1 MGKLKKSF
9 TNHPIYSSTI
19 ILFMLSF
26 LLVGLE
32 LIYPKINVSQPKTMP
47 IDGWIICEDLG
58 FGEVPG
64 HTPAQSFRLCNGD
77 VWELLAYCL
86 NQSLP
91 APPVGTVCELI
102 NEDTFWCGDD
112 YQPLRI
118 YEIQPTP
125 TALPTKAATLTPTRT
140 PSPTHTS
147 TSTPTSTPTHTPTQ
161 TPTFTPTPS
170 PTYTPTRRPRMGGHS
185 TVFTEDMVQWLLG
198 AFLISFGI
206 IMAFHDWKSPN
217 DHR

>member
-1 MGKLKKSF
+1 
-9 TNHPIYSSTI
+9 
-19 ILFMLSF
+19 MLSF

-32 LIYPKINVSQPKTMP
+32 LIYPKKNVSQPKTMP
-47 IDGWIICEDLG
+47 VDGWIICEDLG

-77 VWELLAYCL
+77 VWEVLAYCL

-112 YQPLRI
+112 YQPLQI
-118 YEIQPTP
+118 YEIQPP
-125 TALPTKAATLTPTRT
+125 STAVPTKAATLTPTRT
-140 PSPTHTS
+140 PSPIHTS
-147 TSTPTSTPTHTPTQ
+147 TSTPTSTPTHTPTYTPTHTPTHTPTF

-170 PTYTPTRRPRMGGHS
+170 PTYTPTIRPRMGGHRY
-185 TVFTEDMVQWLLG
+185 VFTEDLVQWLLG
-198 AFLISFGI
+198 AFLICFGI
-206 IMAFHDWKSPN
+206 IMAFHDWNNAN